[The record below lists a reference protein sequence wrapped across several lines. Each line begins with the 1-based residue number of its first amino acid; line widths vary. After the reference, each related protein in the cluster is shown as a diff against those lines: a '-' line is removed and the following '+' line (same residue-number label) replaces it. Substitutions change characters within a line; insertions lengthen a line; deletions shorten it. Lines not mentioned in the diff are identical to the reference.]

1 MGVPILRG
9 SLLAA
14 SLLWLGPAAQ
24 AATDRSTVEVR
35 FGGPQEGA
43 HYVALV
49 PEEEPWARPVRES
62 VEPAAALGVRWE
74 VPPGRYRVVCA
85 AHGRQ
90 AASLPVVSLEGG
102 GRESLA
108 CVTRPLVAI
117 TGELRSTVGN
127 APIGGARVGHVHAFL
142 ADDPRQLSALGETF
156 TRADRSTLT
165 DSAGRFRL
173 LGPPRTSS
181 TLWIEA
187 GGFSPAELP
196 ETRFGPDGGDLGTV
210 RLEVGAELEAR
221 LDPVPAGW
229 ERYRIG
235 LRRHDAASAGER
247 GQLGRRIWRR
257 PLDPASLAWRSLP
270 PGSYDVL
277 LGALDAPATAVPLSI
292 VNLRAG
298 ERREIVLTLPP
309 APAATPPAAAGTA
322 ADLRLLV
329 PDNDPQGGPAE
340 LEPRRFDGAGVAP
353 VAASAA
359 AVAGGTLWQ
368 VPGGCRAGW
377 LYWLRGPQ
385 QVAAPVEVPRD
396 SCSQTLHL
404 KLFAASEVHG
414 RMIAPTG
421 AALPAVS
428 RVSAASCAKRA
439 GDAGDAIGSFPTAV
453 DRDGRWSAEI
463 PAGCVDLSIEG
474 GDFAAIAYRGLQ
486 AAAGA
491 SSDLG
496 AQSLTFGSGL
506 TTRIASDD
514 GGPVE
519 GATVELYPAGQ
530 QAQVVAASYS
540 QRQPA
545 AVSTARSGAAG
556 WVRLRGLPAGEFVVR
571 VRAPQA
577 PPFVSDPVTLL
588 PRQETVM
595 PDLHLPASAVLRV
608 RLRPSERLAAAYSS
622 YLVRVKGVG
631 PPSSVAGASVLAP
644 ARADGGVEIAR
655 LAPGRWQVDVMARGN
670 GGLATLHEEQTEITA
685 GVNSLT
691 LDLDTKVYQG
701 RVTYRQQPLAATLD
715 LRPLRRDDRSATR
728 VSSSADGTFSVALDR
743 TGRYSVDVQSP
754 QGAFLGT
761 VPSVAFADADDPVE
775 IRVPDGTVTGMV
787 VDRQEKPVA
796 KARVVAEQVAET
808 RDEGAQTGE
817 LQATARG
824 GVSDGDGRFQ
834 VDRLAPGPWSLVATL
849 DDRSSDPV
857 RVAVQDES
865 PQEGVRLVIP
875 DRAKLSGHVLS
886 PSGEPVPGAA
896 VTIDFPPDATA
907 PLPRRAVAMSAADG
921 SFDVDQLSAADSVV
935 NVAVRAPGFPVSTS
949 RRPLT
954 AGALEIQLA
963 AAGGSVALHLVT
975 GSWSEFPPDLVVFV
989 AADGSV
995 VGSATAGAASRFPW
1009 QWLSLPSLA
1018 AGPWTLARLDSIG
1031 SEIAAVEGAA
1041 RGLMPLAHFTVIPGG
1056 SVQVEVATLRP

>member
-1 MGVPILRG
+1 MRG
-9 SLLAA
+9 SLLVAY
-14 SLLWLGPAAQ
+14 LLWLGPAAL
-24 AATDRSTVEVR
+24 AAADRGTIEIH

-49 PEEEPWARPVRES
+49 PEEVPWAEPLRES
-62 VEPAAALGVRWE
+62 VEPASALGVRWE

-90 AASLPVVSLEGG
+90 VARLPTVTLEGS
-102 GRESLA
+102 GRENLA
-108 CVTRPLVAI
+108 CVTRPLVAV
-117 TGELRSTVGN
+117 TGELRSTIGN
-127 APIGGARVGHVHAFL
+127 APIAGARVGHVHAFL
-142 ADDPRQLSALGETF
+142 ADDPSQLSVMGEDF

-165 DSAGRFRL
+165 DEAGRFRL
-173 LGPPRTSS
+173 LGPARVSAMV
-181 TLWIEA
+181 WVEA
-187 GGFSPAELP
+187 KGFSPAELP
-196 ETRFGPDGGDLGTV
+196 DTHFGPDGGDLGTV
-210 RLEVGAELEAR
+210 RLAAGAALAAR
-221 LDPVPAGW
+221 LDAVPAGW
-229 ERYRIG
+229 GRYRIG
-235 LRRHDAASAGER
+235 LRRHDATGAGDGER
-247 GQLGRRIWRR
+247 LARRIWRR
-257 PLDPASLAWRSLP
+257 PLDPASLAWQSLA
-270 PGSYDVL
+270 PGSYDVV
-277 LGALDAPATAVPLSI
+277 LGALDAPVAAATLAT

-298 ERREIVLTLPP
+298 ERRELVLSLPP
-309 APAATPPAAAGTA
+309 APAAMPPVKTGTV

-329 PDNDPQGGPAE
+329 QENDAQGGPAE
-340 LEPRRFDGAGVAP
+340 LEPRRFDGAGIAP

-368 VPGGCRAGW
+368 VPDGCRAGW
-377 LYWLRGPQ
+377 LYWLGGPQ

-396 SCSQTLHL
+396 GCTRALRL

-421 AALPAVS
+421 AALPAVG
-428 RVSAASCAKRA
+428 RVGAAFCAKRA

-453 DRDGRWSAEI
+453 GKDGRWSAAI
-463 PAGCVDLSIEG
+463 PAGCVDLSIEA
-474 GDFAAIAYRGLQ
+474 GDFAAVAYRGLQ
-486 AAAGA
+486 AAASG

-496 AQSLTFGSGL
+496 AQSLTFGAGL

-519 GATVELYPAGQ
+519 GAVVELFPAGQ
-530 QAQVVAASYS
+530 VAQVVAASYS

-545 AVSTARSGAAG
+545 AVGTARSEAGG

-577 PPFVSDPVTLL
+577 PPFVSEPVTLL
-588 PRQETVM
+588 PRQETVV
-595 PDLHLPASAVLRV
+595 PDLHLPAPAVLRV
-608 RLRPSERLAAAYSS
+608 RLRPSERLAAVYAS

-631 PPSSVAGASVLAP
+631 PSSAVAGASVLAP
-644 ARADGGVEIAR
+644 ARADGAAEIAR
-655 LAPGRWQVDVMARGN
+655 LAPGRWQVAVMARGG
-670 GGLATLHEEQTEITA
+670 GGLATLHEEETEIRA

-715 LRPLRRDDRSATR
+715 LRPVRRDDRSATR
-728 VSSSADGTFSVALDR
+728 VSSSADGTFSVVLDR
-743 TGRYSVDVQSP
+743 TGRYAVDVQTP
-754 QGAFLGT
+754 QGSFLGT
-761 VPSVAFADADDPVE
+761 VPSVAFDDGDDPVE
-775 IRVPDGTVTGMV
+775 IRVPDGTVAGMV

-796 KARVVAEQVAET
+796 KARVVAEQVAEA
-808 RDEGAQTGE
+808 REAGAQTGDLE
-817 LQATARG
+817 ATARG

-857 RVAVQDES
+857 RVAVQDEI
-865 PQEGVRLVIP
+865 PQEGIKLVIP
-875 DRAKLSGHVLS
+875 DRAKLTGHVLS

-896 VTIDFPPDATA
+896 VTIDFPPDETA

-921 SFDVDQLSAADSVV
+921 SFDVEQLATAGSVV
-935 NVAVRAPGFPVSTS
+935 NVAVRAAGFPVSTS
-949 RRPLT
+949 RRPLA

-963 AAGGSVALHLVT
+963 AVGGSVALHLAT

-1018 AGPWTLARLDSIG
+1018 AGPWTLARLDSIA
-1031 SEIAAVEGAA
+1031 SEIAAVAGAA
-1041 RGLMPLAHFTVIPGG
+1041 RSLVPLAQFTVVAGG